1 MNLILELV
9 KQKEFYPYDY
19 MTNFKKL
26 KEQLPNKEEFY
37 SLLKG
42 KKIRNKEYDHVLQVW
57 NKFEMKTIKD
67 YDDCM

>member
-26 KEQLPNKEEFY
+26 KEQLPSKEEFY

-42 KKIRNKEYDHVLQVW
+42 KKIRNKEYDHVLQV
-57 NKFEMKTIKD
+57 
-67 YDDCM
+67 